1 MLPSDYPE
9 VAQYKNLAEL
19 LKNQVDMQFDDLRT
33 LLRLPIA
40 EHGLT
45 AGCNL
50 AVAMILFN
58 LIAGASVCL
67 FEASLKGL
75 SDRKDRTRRFK
86 EVLVHFYPWQGES
99 LSVLNCVNCIYDSA
113 RNPLAHSFGLDDPN
127 QNRFEVILQKE
138 PLSTDQIL
146 ELEDATIRPT
156 RTPPTIASRRQ
167 TSFGT
172 TRVTLSVPT
181 IFWGVHRMFRALIS
195 DPLQADAANTLVGN
209 FRNHWVTLVSD
220 LGSGVES

>member
-9 VAQYKNLAEL
+9 VARYKNLAEL
-19 LKNQVDMQFDDLRT
+19 LKNQVDMQFDDLLT

-40 EHGLT
+40 ERGLT

-50 AVAMILFN
+50 AAATILFN

-86 EVLVHFYPWQGES
+86 EVLIRFYPWQGES
-99 LSVLNCVNCIYDSA
+99 LLVPDCVDCIYDAA
-113 RNPLAHSFGLDDPN
+113 RNPLAHNFGLDDPN
-127 QNRFEVILQKE
+127 QHRFEVILQKE
-138 PLSTDQIL
+138 PLSTEQIF

-156 RTPPTIASRRQ
+156 RTPPTIASKRQ

-172 TRVTLSVPT
+172 TRVIISVPT
-181 IFWGVHRMFRALIS
+181 IFWGIHRMFRALIS
-195 DPLQADAANTLVGN
+195 DPLQADAANALAGN
-209 FRNHWVTLVSD
+209 FTNHWVTLVSD